1 MTSTVMVIF
10 ALWPFVLL
18 LQMKFLTV
26 MQLQFTFLNMQM
38 DPSAGIEEEYH
49 HKSNRV
55 SLISAML
62 IARLLFFW
70 FEILLDGKYFM
81 TCILN

>member
-1 MTSTVMVIF
+1 
-10 ALWPFVLL
+10 
-18 LQMKFLTV
+18 

-62 IARLLFFW
+62 IARLLFF
-70 FEILLDGKYFM
+70 FGLKFYSMGSIP
-81 TCILN
+81 

>member
-1 MTSTVMVIF
+1 
-10 ALWPFVLL
+10 
-18 LQMKFLTV
+18 
-26 MQLQFTFLNMQM
+26 MQM

-62 IARLLFFW
+62 FTRLLIF
-70 FEILLDGKYFM
+70 FEIIYLMGSISRAFYWVDQVDPA
-81 TCILN
+81 ILHEEP

>member
-1 MTSTVMVIF
+1 
-10 ALWPFVLL
+10 
-18 LQMKFLTV
+18 
-26 MQLQFTFLNMQM
+26 M

-62 IARLLFFW
+62 FTRLLIFF
-70 FEILLDGKYFM
+70 
-81 TCILN
+81 N